1 MRQLLIAVIRV
12 YQYTLSPLI
21 VFVNR
26 GRVCRFEPTCSHYAI
41 EAIRTH
47 GAMRGSWL
55 AAKRLAKCHPWGS
68 SGHDPV
74 PPSGDERTKKTLSS

>member
-1 MRQLLIAVIRV
+1 MRPFLIAILRL

-26 GRVCRFEPTCSHYAI
+26 GRVCRFEPSCSHYAI

-74 PPSGDERTKKTLSS
+74 PPKNEKHPPKPMSS